1 MTRSEQIYGY
11 VKANRVLAEELIKR
25 LTAKEL
31 VKLCTAKGLSTAQMS
46 YVLRK
51 KSSEEES

>member
-1 MTRSEQIYGY
+1 MTKSEQINGY
-11 VKANRVLAEELIKR
+11 VKANRALAEELIKR

-31 VKLCTAKGLSTAQMS
+31 VELCTAKGFSTAQTS

-51 KSSEEES
+51 KAYGWK